1 METKRNFLDLDELHE
16 EVFNRKLSKSYLYVM
31 VKQGKI
37 NVKRFGKKIL
47 VPVSEANRLLAEGV
61 E

>member
-1 METKRNFLDLDELHE
+1 MEAKRNFYDLDELQE
-16 EVFNRKLSKSYLYVM
+16 LVFNRKLSKSYLYLM
-31 VKQGKI
+31 VKQHKL

-47 VPVSEANRLLAEGV
+47 VPVSEVERLLAEGV

>member
-1 METKRNFLDLDELHE
+1 MEAKRNFFDLDELYE

-31 VKQGKI
+31 VKQQKI
-37 NVKRFGKKIL
+37 SVKRFGKKIL
-47 VPVSEANRLLAEGV
+47 IPISEVERLLAEGA